1 MTTITSADLD
11 ILRAR
16 MAAAI
21 GGRMALRAS
30 SASAG
35 AWDSWPGGSAG
46 GCRRCWPAPLVSP
59 PDWRAQAPASA
70 LESGSVTA
78 SGLAFSPAGP
88 TGATLVP
95 AFRHAFLTAAAIA
108 AITTPIARTIWDAG
122 DAAATMR
129 PREQNPAA
137 PPPPAAV
144 PPQIQEGTLDLGQSE
159 RPRAGAADGPGR
171 IIQPKAA
178 AHPIS
183 WACAS
188 GPWP

>member
-21 GGRMALRAS
+21 GGRMAAHIERLGWSVGQLAGWQRGRLQALLARATGE
-30 SASAG
+30 SAG
-35 AWDSWPGGSAG
+35 LAG
-46 GCRRCWPAPLVSP
+46 AGPCVCAGVRVRDGQWA
-59 PDWRAQAPASA
+59 
-70 LESGSVTA
+70 
-78 SGLAFSPAGP
+78 AFSPAGP

-108 AITTPIARTIWDAG
+108 AITTPIARTIRDA

-144 PPQIQEGTLDLGQSE
+144 PPQIQEGTLDLGQAE

-171 IIQPKAA
+171 IIQSKAA